1 MKMVLKVDSCLL
13 QRISTA
19 AGRVEKCAAQSYTI
33 KTQLFLLP
41 PLISQIH

>member
-1 MKMVLKVDSCLL
+1 MKMVLKVDSILL
-13 QRISTA
+13 QRISKA
-19 AGRVEKCAAQSYTI
+19 AGRVKKCAAQSYTI